1 VVRRPELLNVEG
13 IDKKYVLKLNTD
25 KQYQPLW
32 YVEEINLLELIN
44 LYNEFYSNWSNI
56 GNRIKHW
63 GLVKYERLLR
73 QDDCVHF
80 LKNIQEAFKFE
91 KLHPDQWKIPSAV
104 LMSEMWTDELAKQK
118 TNDYLN
124 EKQCAMLT
132 QEQIDVIDKHINKS
146 ILEDLNYSVQ
156 KPTSIRG

>member
-1 VVRRPELLNVEG
+1 
-13 IDKKYVLKLNTD
+13 
-25 KQYQPLW
+25 
-32 YVEEINLLELIN
+32 
-44 LYNEFYSNWSNI
+44 
-56 GNRIKHW
+56 
-63 GLVKYERLLR
+63 
-73 QDDCVHF
+73 
-80 LKNIQEAFKFE
+80 
-91 KLHPDQWKIPSAV
+91 
-104 LMSEMWTDELAKQK
+104 MSEMWTDELAKQK